1 MIWQPHCFGQ
11 FETRMYRISTGRE
24 MRCGV
29 SRVRRDREQLVTT
42 VYIRETSRKVCIP
55 TLEVDTHHAPPPY
68 GDSGTDLLTRTRW
81 ARTCS
86 SYILGR
92 RESTPDLEL
101 RFPDGGGL
109 GGFRFLLITVAVLD
123 VVARHAWPLPD
134 VTLRG
139 RDERNIYAELC
150 RVESRT
156 RL

>member
-1 MIWQPHCFGQ
+1 
-11 FETRMYRISTGRE
+11 MYRISTGRE

-81 ARTCS
+81 ARDLQF
-86 SYILGR
+86 IHI
-92 RESTPDLEL
+92 RETRIHDLEL

-109 GGFRFLLITVAVLD
+109 GGFRFLLWRCWTS
-123 VVARHAWPLPD
+123 WPGM
-134 VTLRG
+134 RG
-139 RDERNIYAELC
+139 RSL
-150 RVESRT
+150 T
-156 RL
+156 